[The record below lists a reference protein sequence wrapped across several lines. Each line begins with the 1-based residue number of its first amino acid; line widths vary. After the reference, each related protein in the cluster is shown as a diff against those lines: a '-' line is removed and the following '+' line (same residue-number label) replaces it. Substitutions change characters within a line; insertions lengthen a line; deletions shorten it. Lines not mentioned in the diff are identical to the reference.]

1 MRTKVSSI
9 KGVKNMAWKLLL
21 LAAAF
26 TGITAHGD
34 RHENERDFGIDLEE
48 AKRQEQAAFSKMDGD
63 GDGRLSPQEFSA
75 TAVDRNE
82 PGHRRPH
89 HDRTKAHPGPRGMPK
104 HRPGAKRRMSSKRMG
119 KPMRPGTH
127 GPRMNPRERGPKMS
141 HRGRPNPGNQQEYRP
156 GDERNREMRERRLF
170 GLADIDKSGELSI
183 DEFLG
188 REKAVRASMRSRGVK
203 ARFDAMDKN
212 KDGQVDRE
220 EFPSRLPM
228 LEKMDA
234 DGDGQI
240 TREEMSKARRPEG
253 RR

>member
-1 MRTKVSSI
+1 MRTKARSI
-9 KGVKNMAWKLLL
+9 NGVKNMTWKLLL

-63 GDGRLSPQEFSA
+63 GDGRLSRQEFSA
-75 TAVDRNE
+75 AAVDRNE
-82 PGHRRPH
+82 RGHRRPH
-89 HDRTKAHPGPRGMPK
+89 RDRTKARPGPRGAPK
-104 HRPGAKRRMSSKRMG
+104 HGPGAKRKMSSKRMG
-119 KPMRPGTH
+119 KPMRPSTR
-127 GPRMNPRERGPKMS
+127 GPRMNPRERGPRMAP
-141 HRGRPNPGNQQEYRP
+141 RGRPNPGNQQQYRP

-170 GLADIDKSGELSI
+170 GLADVDKSGELSI

-188 REKAVRASMRSRGVK
+188 REKAVRASMRSHSVK

-220 EFPSRLPM
+220 EFPSRLPV

>member
-1 MRTKVSSI
+1 
-9 KGVKNMAWKLLL
+9 
-21 LAAAF
+21 
-26 TGITAHGD
+26 
-34 RHENERDFGIDLEE
+34 
-48 AKRQEQAAFSKMDGD
+48 
-63 GDGRLSPQEFSA
+63 
-75 TAVDRNE
+75 
-82 PGHRRPH
+82 
-89 HDRTKAHPGPRGMPK
+89 
-104 HRPGAKRRMSSKRMG
+104 
-119 KPMRPGTH
+119 
-127 GPRMNPRERGPKMS
+127 
-141 HRGRPNPGNQQEYRP
+141 
-156 GDERNREMRERRLF
+156 MRERRLF

-188 REKAVRASMRSRGVK
+188 REKAVRASMTSRGVK

-220 EFPSRLPM
+220 EFPSRLPV